1 MKKISST
8 VFEKTIQGWALFCIV
23 IMLASCQNF
32 MKGQEIKDEIN
43 RIIDYNNAPS
53 YTITIDSDEN
63 RGVVKSPAGGQTQK
77 KVTDVFTVSF
87 TPSNDY
93 AFFKWKIIDSK
104 TKEEFPNGK
113 YLSLESL
120 TEDTTNCTFTSAPES
135 GRQLTLYAV
144 VAKRPRVISN
154 TPQISSLGAY
164 RDARIKVIF
173 DKAIETK
180 SIYYDTKEMQ
190 KLKDKYGE
198 ENIEFLPPAGTPQ
211 DPKYYGYTYENQDYF
226 KNIQI
231 VNQKNPDQSMLNYF
245 DSPYFEDPV
254 TLVIPP
260 KKDNPPPGN
269 TNLSVAIESA
279 FSTNEEGKSITLKEE
294 FPWMYFVNSKTDKD
308 PPSGTEILKTINDNS
323 AISKSQENPTMIY
336 NKKIKIYV
344 SVQDS
349 GSGPD
354 GKFKLRFTDVTNP
367 ENITQL
373 DVSYNYFEGEEIA
386 AFKANPEN
394 PNDETPKEVEIS
406 GLSDGVYKLNLV
418 YYDKNLIEDVS
429 SDYFVRIDATAPVIT
444 DKEITSGQD
453 DSNGK
458 ASFDISYTCNDED
471 FKELVVKYKKYNT
484 SDAFSNGET
493 FAKGQPVN
501 LKGLN
506 HGTQYRINM
515 EFYDDV
521 GNCRTLTELVMTPT
535 GKVKNL
541 NVTTESDYTSA
552 SASLTWQIPD
562 GQFASYDLWY
572 KLSGSSNY
580 TKIQINKSAASYT
593 INNLLPNRKYD
604 FRIITRISTENSNS
618 NDAVVE
624 STNIETPLHK
634 IRIEDI
640 QIKNNFNLYVR
651 SSSTGTEQYEAWLYY
666 SESPFVFN
674 IEDHT
679 FTAGT
684 KYIELSHSVNS
695 NIYYFSSNAIGTDKE
710 FDFGHTYYF
719 MIVIGAP
726 DPDTEGILKYECSEL
741 SEFTIAYTVTN
752 LKAEIIS
759 GTKARISWKYPAP
772 IAGLQTVPVLRVYL
786 NGYELSSPTVNTVLP
801 NTITRYEFPEL
812 SPDTQYEVEVK
823 MIYNNAYGSQFITIE
838 TPDLPTVSGLAKD
851 GFGSTSNGNKTIK
864 LKWDDV
870 PKDVQVDRYLI
881 KCRQITTSS
890 WSPTSGKASGKT
902 YIDSTY
908 QFMQGIKYD
917 ENGQWNLGIEGT
929 NTSCELQN
937 YIVLNT
943 SKSFQQGETYDI
955 LIEGYELIDG
965 QAEKVAEEYITVKV
979 Q

>member
-8 VFEKTIQGWALFCIV
+8 VFEKTIQGGALFCIV

-180 SIYYDTKEMQ
+180 SIYYDGEEMQ

-323 AISKSQENPTMIY
+323 AISTSQESPTMIY

-444 DKEITSGQD
+444 DREITSGQD

-484 SDAFSNGET
+484 SDAFSNGGT
-493 FAKGQPVN
+493 FAKDQPVN
-501 LKGLN
+501 LKGLD

-515 EFYDDV
+515 EFYDYV
-521 GNCRTLTELVMTPT
+521 GNCKTLTELVMTPT

-593 INNLLPNRKYD
+593 IDNLLPNRKYD

-624 STNIETPLHK
+624 RNNIETPLHK

-640 QIKNNFNLYVR
+640 QVKNKLYVE
-651 SSSTGTEQYEAWLYY
+651 SSSTGFEKYKAWLYY
-666 SESPFVFN
+666 NTSQFEFNKETGSSSTSGTKN
-674 IEDHT
+674 IELNCST
-679 FTAGT
+679 F
-684 KYIELSHSVNS
+684 SPVN
-695 NIYYFSSNAIGTDKE
+695 NYYYSLASDTNFDIGTGKN
-710 FDFGHTYYF
+710 FNFGQTYYF
-719 MIVIGAP
+719 MIVIGAL
-726 DPDTEGILKYECSEL
+726 DNSKYECSAL
-741 SEFTIAYTVTN
+741 SEFTIAYTVTD
-752 LKAEIIS
+752 LRAEIIS
-759 GTKARISWKYPAP
+759 GTKARISWQYPES
-772 IAGLQTVPVLRVYL
+772 IAGQQTVPVLKVYL
-786 NGYELSSPTVNTVLP
+786 DGYELSSPTVNTVLP
-801 NTITRYEFPEL
+801 NTITRYEFPQL

-823 MIYNNAYGSQFITIE
+823 MIYNNTFGSQFITIE
-838 TPDLPTVSGLAKD
+838 TPDLSTVPGLAKD
-851 GFGSTSNGNKTIK
+851 GFGSYNGKKTIK
-864 LKWDDV
+864 LKWDV

-881 KCRQITTSS
+881 KCRQITKSS
-890 WSPTSGKASGKT
+890 WSPTSGKASGTT
-902 YIDSTY
+902 YTDGTY

-937 YIVLNT
+937 YKIGNT
-943 SKSFQQGETYDI
+943 SYSFQQGETYDI